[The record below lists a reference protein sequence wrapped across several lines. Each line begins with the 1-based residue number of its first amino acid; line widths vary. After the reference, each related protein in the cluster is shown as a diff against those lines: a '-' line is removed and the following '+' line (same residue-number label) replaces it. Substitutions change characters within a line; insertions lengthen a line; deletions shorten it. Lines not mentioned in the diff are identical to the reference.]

1 VNSIALQI
9 KKEPRSH
16 PSFQSANLP
25 DIGLARPLRP
35 FQQQG
40 MLYAYA
46 AKKCIIADA
55 TGLGKSAQCI
65 GLINLIHHKGGEDD
79 RWLLIAPPSTLIQW
93 SDEFSKFSKIIKPV
107 VGILGPDE
115 RISNYVSGFQVMIIS
130 YQVLLRDWEMIND
143 LGISNWIFDDAHFF
157 RHHWTKTAGVVKQL
171 TRGANRIVLTTATPM
186 QKSPLDLHSL
196 LEAIGLNRVF
206 GTAIGFENHYCEVRK
221 TRHTLRDGRVFWKKE
236 FVRAR
241 NLPELR
247 DKVFPYVIQRTFND
261 VGEELPGLIVKP
273 IWLGLSERQRQIQTQ
288 IHRKLMKAWDAGEL
302 TTIRNKGFHSLR
314 QLCAG
319 TRTLGL
325 KDDCSTKLDAIEQ
338 FVDDKLGSEKVLI
351 YSFYK
356 GTVKALAERFEK
368 SGRTDFEVITGDI
381 TSKVERERIRN
392 RFLKDPSMKIL
403 IGTDAIKVGLNL
415 QSARYLLC
423 VDLILNAQ
431 ELVQL
436 IGRLRRMG
444 AASNTIVCYFLLTQ
458 GTIEERLYRRLKY
471 ESAIF
476 DCVFKQR
483 SDVFPELSA
492 LELASLMGL
501 RDD

>member
-1 VNSIALQI
+1 MNLSLKI
-9 KKEPRSH
+9 KQAARSH
-16 PSFQSANLP
+16 PNFQSSSLP
-25 DIGLARPLRP
+25 DIGLIQPLRP

-65 GLINLIHHKGGEDD
+65 GLISLITHKHNEDD
-79 RWLLIAPPSTLIQW
+79 RFLLVAPPPTIIQW
-93 SDEFSKFSKIIKPV
+93 SDEFSKFSSIAHPV
-107 VGILGPDE
+107 LGIFGPEE
-115 RISNYVSGFQVMIIS
+115 RVSNYVSGFHVMIIS
-130 YQVLLRDWEMIND
+130 YQVLIRDWEMIND
-143 LGISNWIFDDAHFF
+143 LGIRNWIFDDAHFF

-171 TRGANRIVLTTATPM
+171 TRNANRIVLTTATPM
-186 QKSPLDLHSL
+186 QKSPMDLHSL
-196 LEAIGLNRVF
+196 LEALGLNRVF
-206 GTAIGFENHYCEVRK
+206 GTAVGFENHYCVIRK
-221 TRHTLRDGRVFWKKE
+221 TRRTLRDGRTFWKKE

-241 NLPELR
+241 NLPELK
-247 DKVFPYVIQRTFND
+247 DKVYPYVIQRTFAD

-273 IWLGLSERQRQIQTQ
+273 IWLYLSERQRQLQEQ
-288 IHRKLMKAWDAGEL
+288 AHKKLVKLWDAGEL
-302 TTIRNKGFHSLR
+302 ATIRNKGFHFMR

-319 TRTLGL
+319 TRTAGF
-325 KDDCSTKLDAIEQ
+325 KDDSSTKLDAICQ

-356 GTVKALAERFEK
+356 GTVRTLVERFKK

-392 RFLKDPSMKIL
+392 RFLKDPALKIL

-444 AASNTIVCYFLLTQ
+444 ATCKNVVVYFLLTK
-458 GTIEERLYRRLKY
+458 GTIEERLWNRLKY
-471 ESAIF
+471 ESALFDVIF
-476 DCVFKQR
+476 EQK
-483 SDVFPELSA
+483 SDVFPSLDSI
-492 LELASLMGL
+492 ELASLMGL
-501 RDD
+501 THE